1 MNPNLASNSN
11 GIIENLHDVPMNNQ
25 QMNRGVSPNSSAALK
40 QLSQNQ
46 HTSSPTPTLAF
57 TPTSVLRKMT
67 AEKDMDNS
75 ANSANVNNKDMNKVR
90 NFTFLLK
97 LQANFSIKFMIFF
110 M

>member
-75 ANSANVNNKDMNKVR
+75 ANSANVNNKDMNKVS

-97 LQANFSIKFMIFF
+97 FHA
-110 M
+110 